1 MCNLQY
7 HRLRHHK
14 RKRRREP
21 GKDHLKQTI
30 RLKSSLSIEI
40 SRRLSNPEYQQEDT
54 VQTTIIKTRPF
65 INLTEETSDSPS
77 SSTPTEPLD
86 TPHTMDVL
94 KDSTDQNIFAKF
106 RAIKQKNEALKSTT
120 Y

>member
-1 MCNLQY
+1 MQSTVSQTQTPQEKTE
-7 HRLRHHK
+7 K
-14 RKRRREP
+14 RTRERSP
-21 GKDHLKQTI
+21 ETDNPAKEFLIYRNKQKT
-30 RLKSSLSIEI
+30 
-40 SRRLSNPEYQQEDT
+40 LSNPEYQQEDT